1 MTIQHLVISGGGATG
16 IKSLGILQHLEVSDF
31 WKIENIQTIYATS
44 AGAIIAL
51 LIALKFD
58 WNTINDYILLRR
70 WHEAY
75 PIDIQSFFD
84 AFSKKGILGS
94 EIATTFF
101 KPFFSAKDLSL
112 EMTMKEF
119 YEYSKIELH
128 FFSLEM
134 NSFQVENIS
143 YKTFPDL
150 PLLTAI
156 HMTCALPIVICPV
169 ILREKCYIDGG
180 VIHNYPLNICMEE
193 QGLDIN
199 CHEILAI
206 KNKYD
211 HFSNDETDETDET
224 DKNDKNGNT
233 GSSKK
238 SHITNESTILDY
250 MMIFINK
257 LIMNVDTEG
266 KQKSVKYE
274 ILCRTEHIRLE
285 TLKSALYSADFR
297 KELLNSGIETAT
309 HFLSKLE
316 EELETKE
323 ESLDDSIQELS

>member
-134 NSFQVENIS
+134 NSFQIENIS

-150 PLLTAI
+150 LLLTAI
-156 HMTCALPIVICPV
+156 HMTCALPLVICPV

-199 CHEILAI
+199 CDEILAI

-224 DKNDKNGNT
+224 DKNDKNGNI
-233 GSSKK
+233 GLSKK

-274 ILCRTEHIRLE
+274 ILCHTEHIRLD

-297 KELLNSGIETAT
+297 KELLNSGIETAI

-323 ESLDDSIQELS
+323 ENLNNSIQELS

>member
-75 PIDIQSFFD
+75 PMDIQSFFD
-84 AFSKKGILGS
+84 AFSKKGILGG

-134 NSFQVENIS
+134 NSFQIENIS

-150 PLLTAI
+150 LLLTAI
-156 HMTCALPIVICPV
+156 HMTCALPLVICPV

-206 KNKYD
+206 KNDYKD
-211 HFSNDETDETDET
+211 DFSNDETD
-224 DKNDKNGNT
+224 KNGKT
-233 GSSKK
+233 GSCKK

-274 ILCRTEHIRLE
+274 ILCHTEHIRLD

-297 KELLNSGIETAT
+297 KELLNSGIETAI

-323 ESLDDSIQELS
+323 ENLNNSIQELS

>member
-1 MTIQHLVISGGGATG
+1 MPIQHLVISGGGATG
-16 IKSLGILQHLEVSDF
+16 IKSLGILQHLEISDF
-31 WKIENIQTIYATS
+31 WKIETIQTIYATS

-58 WNTINDYILLRR
+58 WKTINDYILLRR

-211 HFSNDETDETDET
+211 DDFSNDETDKTDET
-224 DKNDKNGNT
+224 V
-233 GSSKK
+233 SSKK

-250 MMIFINK
+250 MLIFINK

-274 ILCRTEHIRLE
+274 ILCKTEHIRLE

-309 HFLSKLE
+309 HFLSKLKE
-316 EELETKE
+316 EVEMNKNIQTKE
-323 ESLDDSIQELS
+323 ENLDDCIQELS

>member
-1 MTIQHLVISGGGATG
+1 MPIQHLVISGGGATG
-16 IKSLGILQHLEVSDF
+16 IKSLGILQHLEVCDF

-51 LIALKFD
+51 LISLKFD
-58 WNTINDYILLRR
+58 WKTINDYILLRR

-75 PIDIQSFFD
+75 PVDIQSFFD

-156 HMTCALPIVICPV
+156 HMTCALPLVICPV

-199 CHEILAI
+199 CGEILAI
-206 KNKYD
+206 KNDYKD
-211 HFSNDETDETDET
+211 DFSNE
-224 DKNDKNGNT
+224 KNEQNENHVL
-233 GSSKK
+233 SKK
-238 SHITNESTILDY
+238 SHITNESTIVDY

-274 ILCRTEHIRLE
+274 ILCKTEHIRLE

-297 KELLNSGIETAT
+297 KELLNSGIKTAT

-316 EELETKE
+316 EEVETKE
-323 ESLDDSIQELS
+323 ENLDDSVQELS

>member
-193 QGLDIN
+193 QGVDIN
-199 CHEILAI
+199 CDEILAI
-206 KNKYD
+206 KNDYKD
-211 HFSNDETDETDET
+211 DFSNDEKNET
-224 DKNDKNGNT
+224 DKNGNT

-238 SHITNESTILDY
+238 SHIINESTILDY

-274 ILCRTEHIRLE
+274 ILCKTEHIRLE

-316 EELETKE
+316 EEVETKE
-323 ESLDDSIQELS
+323 ENLDDSVQELS